1 MIDMENKFKT
11 IQKTIFISYPNRERE
26 TIYLVDDE
34 DIPAFLEYERA
45 IGNGSVQ
52 VLCKN
57 VLVFDPEEFLSTLNP
72 SCGTYPV
79 DFNPNNN

>member
-1 MIDMENKFKT
+1 MFKPE
-11 IQKTIFISYPNRERE
+11 QKTIFVSRPNQQAE
-26 TIYLVDDE
+26 TIYLVEDK
-34 DIPAFLEYERA
+34 DIPAYLEYERA
-45 IGNGSVQ
+45 LGNGVVQ

-72 SCGTYPV
+72 SCGTCPI

>member
-1 MIDMENKFKT
+1 MEKKFKP

-26 TIYLVDDE
+26 IIYLVDDK
-34 DIPAFLEYERA
+34 DIPAFLEYERT

-57 VLVFDPEEFLSTLNP
+57 VLVFDPEGFFSTLSSSGNACP
-72 SCGTYPV
+72 I